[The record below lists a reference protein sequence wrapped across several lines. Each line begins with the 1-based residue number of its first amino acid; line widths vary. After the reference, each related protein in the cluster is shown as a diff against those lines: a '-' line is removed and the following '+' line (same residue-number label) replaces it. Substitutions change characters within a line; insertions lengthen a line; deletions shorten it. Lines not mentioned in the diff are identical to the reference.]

1 MSDVPHT
8 AIGSWSGYIYQGICA
23 AYHVLR
29 LYYDNGDAVNG
40 YSLSLDSYEDFS
52 IFDSKGKIVSLH
64 QCKCFADQEHDFS
77 NEFDKMLQ
85 KRDEYVKTGICNDN
99 VKLFFHTNIS
109 RKIDDEKYGDIEK
122 YVCHDTADNVD
133 PKEIYEKIGTLVD
146 LINKAKATPVN
157 AELLK
162 ARLSKWIDEHVFAV
176 HQKYIDDK
184 KADKK
189 VLLGDYAASDRIAFA
204 EVIGIVEGDGYS
216 DALSYEEIA
225 SRVRLYYCAYLNER
239 KLYAISHKKEINEE
253 AIDIFM
259 DSLMRYPLQ
268 NLKDLLIRLNPD
280 AKIESPYGLLEKMC
294 GRNPSSLFNVIKLFE
309 PVVSDCLHWHI
320 ETKNESP
327 STLDRTKDVEEHC
340 ERIWENRTNLNVL
353 YDYDWIVGD
362 VDQTVISI
370 QEELNDVCYEA
381 AADDDSENNI
391 FSPRRT
397 GILSVNDKKNGNYN

>member
-1 MSDVPHT
+1 MKDALHT

-29 LYYDNGDAVNG
+29 LYYDKGDAVKG

-52 IFDSKGKIVSLH
+52 IFDANGKIVSLH
-64 QCKCFADQEHDFS
+64 QCKCFADQSHDFS
-77 NEFDKMLQ
+77 DEFDKMLK
-85 KRDEYVKTGICNDN
+85 KRDEYVKAGMCNDD

-109 RKIDDEKYGDIEK
+109 RNIDVKYEKIKK
-122 YVCHDTADNVD
+122 YVCHDTTDKVD

-146 LINKAKATPVN
+146 SINGAKAVPVN

-184 KADKK
+184 KANRK
-189 VLLGDYAASDRIAFA
+189 VLLDDYAADDRIAFA
-204 EVIGIVEGDGYS
+204 EVVKIVEGDGYS
-216 DALSYEEIA
+216 DAFSYEEIA

-239 KLYAISHKKEINEE
+239 KLYFISHKKEINEE

-259 DSLMRYPLQ
+259 DSLMRYPL
-268 NLKDLLIRLNPD
+268 LKLKKLLIRLNPD
-280 AKIESPYGLLEKMC
+280 AKIESPYSLLEKMC
-294 GRNPSSLFNVIKLFE
+294 GNNPSSLFNVIKLFE
-309 PVVSDCLHWHI
+309 PVASDCLHWRV
-320 ETKNESP
+320 EAKNESP
-327 STLDRTKDVEEHC
+327 STLDRTKEVEEHC

-362 VDQTVISI
+362 VDRTVRSI
-370 QEELNDVCYEA
+370 QEELNDVCDA
-381 AADDDSENNI
+381 TDDKYAECNI

-397 GILSVNDKKNGNYN
+397 GILSVKDKKDGNYN